1 MIEGLF
7 KLNSLEMLKLLE
19 KVEEEMLEDSYSDEA
34 YAIET
39 IAKNAKEYI
48 KAVFDFMKIHYKE
61 ESCNVLHMITELY
74 RIAASG
80 EYTYLQ
86 DITDI
91 GYKNAVFEKMKGE
104 SGYREVLYAVRLLR
118 YFYLVREKKNNPY
131 RVWRDIEKI
140 YKKVQELGPLTK
152 KEKKERENHTE
163 KELTEEAFIP
173 AFRNHMDKYMIG
185 QDVLKKKLCTVI
197 YQYKYHGVRS
207 TLLMMGPSGS
217 GKNHMI
223 STIKSFPELGFPVVS
238 YDCSSLTPNGFTGA
252 DVRDIFKKVNAEK
265 RSNAMKNNLNYNSG
279 DCRCIVFLD
288 EVDKIINYN
297 HDSHG
302 ESVNAMIQ
310 QQLLSSLAGTEV
322 IEGIDT
328 SKVLFILGG
337 AFPRIDDLKKEKK
350 AIGFNSG
357 AECKM
362 DIKESIRD
370 QIIAIGGEAEFVGR
384 IEDIVKMS
392 KLTREDLKAILMDKN
407 IGAFS
412 KKREI
417 YKASGMDLSIEEDTI
432 EAIVDLIEKESAGA
446 RAVKN
451 IMNQF
456 ADNQYFY
463 DMKMGGYDILRIH
476 KGMLHGENPI
486 FLKGG
491 AKNGEDIKNS

>member
-1 MIEGLF
+1 MEGLF
-7 KLNSLEMLKLLE
+7 SFDSLEMIRQLL
-19 KVEEEMLEDSYSDEA
+19 KVENEMREDSYHDVG
-34 YAIET
+34 YDIHNV
-39 IAKNAKEYI
+39 AKNALSYIEIIFEYI
-48 KAVFDFMKIHYKE
+48 KKHYRE
-61 ESCNVLHMITELY
+61 EECTILSMMTELY
-74 RIAASG
+74 RVAATG

-104 SGYREVLYAVRLLR
+104 SGYREALYAVRLLR
-118 YFYLVREKKNNPY
+118 YFYLVREKKKNPY

-163 KELTEEAFIP
+163 KELTEEEFIP
-173 AFRNHMDKYMIG
+173 TFRNHMDKYMIG

-265 RSNAMKNNLNYNSG
+265 RSNAMKNNMNYNSG
-279 DCRCIVFLD
+279 DCRCVIFLD
-288 EVDKIINYN
+288 EVDKIINYF

-302 ESVNAMIQ
+302 ESVTAVIQ

-337 AFPRIDDLKKEKK
+337 AFPRIDDIKKERKS
-350 AIGFNSG
+350 IGFNSES
-357 AECKM
+357 ECKL

-392 KLTREDLKAILMDKN
+392 KLTRDDLKAILMDEN

-417 YKASGMDLSIEEDTI
+417 YKASGMDLSIEEDTV
-432 EAIVDLIEKESAGA
+432 EAIIDLIEKESAGA

-463 DMKMGGYDILRIH
+463 DMKIGGYDTLCIH
-476 KGMLHGENPI
+476 KGMLLGENPI

-491 AKNGEDIKNS
+491 VKNGEVIKNS